1 MVLEYH
7 RIWDLHHDRMD
18 HNNRVEDGKKMADAQ
33 SLNGQAGNKQTTET
47 EKEEEEEEEH
57 LTDPNLI
64 RWEEWAL
71 SAEEH
76 LHALQKFRANP
87 KGKPLGH
94 R

>member
-1 MVLEYH
+1 MVSEYH
-7 RIWDLHHDRMD
+7 GTWDLHHDRMD
-18 HNNRVEDGKKMADAQ
+18 HNNRVEDGKKMADIR
-33 SLNGQAGNKQTTET
+33 SLNGLGEDLQTIET
-47 EKEEEEEEEH
+47 EKEDEEEET